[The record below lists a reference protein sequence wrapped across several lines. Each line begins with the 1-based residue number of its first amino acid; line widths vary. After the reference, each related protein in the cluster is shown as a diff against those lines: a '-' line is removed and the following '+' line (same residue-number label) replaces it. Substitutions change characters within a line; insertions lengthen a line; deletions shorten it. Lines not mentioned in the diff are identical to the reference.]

1 MLCCVCDD
9 WPLLERGRPPF
20 GGYGVQDVANDIGY
34 DGVEWCS
41 RVSMEGVISFDVL
54 LDVVYGYCD
63 EVRGKVYVKDGNA
76 DVRVKDGGD

>member
-1 MLCCVCDD
+1 
-9 WPLLERGRPPF
+9 LLERGRAQF
-20 GGYGVQDVANDIGY
+20 GGYGVSDVAEDIGY

-63 EVRGKVYVKDGNA
+63 EVGGKVYVKDGYA
-76 DVRVKDGGD
+76 DVRVKYGGD